1 MRKGIELTYYSKA
14 TKTRQPANIYKIN
27 VNKIVRN
34 KIKIKEKINIYIYIY
49 IYIYKMS
56 ISNSKILKC
65 SNIHQIVLIIRSF
78 VLIGYFRFSII
89 MYILS

>member
-1 MRKGIELTYYSKA
+1 MPKGIELTYYSKA

-49 IYIYKMS
+49 IYI
-56 ISNSKILKC
+56 
-65 SNIHQIVLIIRSF
+65 
-78 VLIGYFRFSII
+78 
-89 MYILS
+89 